1 MSGTI
6 HELAYTPEQT
16 HTVADLYNVLEGTET
31 ELVEGRMISEIS
43 HFRVI
48 EKIGE
53 GGMGLVYRARDDR
66 LDRDVAIKVLPDAVS
81 RDPDRLRRFEHEAR
95 AAGALNH
102 PNILTVYDIGEH
114 EGRPFI
120 VTELLKGDTLHTAIP
135 RKGLSP
141 ERAVELAMQ
150 IAAGLAAAHESGIVH
165 RDLKPSNIFVTR
177 DGYLKILD
185 FGLAKL
191 KPRTGP
197 DSATAVMTEESTA
210 TGTIL
215 GTIGYMSP
223 EQVRGQTTDSRTD
236 IFSFGCVLYELLCGQ
251 RAFTGSTPAD
261 VISAVL
267 SEQPEDSAVVN
278 PEVPEE
284 LARLVMRCLEKRPED
299 RFQSARD
306 VLHALEDLS
315 VARRVQ
321 PPGPAPTRW
330 LTPRRT
336 AFFGFGL
343 LIAAIAVA
351 YLWRPTP
358 LLGFSERDWILV
370 SDFAHPE
377 GETDLANALKLAL
390 TVGLQESGYINV
402 INRSQ
407 IADVL
412 QMMERPPDTA
422 IDAATGLEIC
432 QRASLKG
439 LLTPEVARVGSG
451 YLVTANLVEP
461 ASEATVASFSARSKD
476 DDGLLDA
483 LDELLSRLRDGL
495 GDSLSSLGQD
505 QRPLAAVTTGSL
517 EALKLYTQGLR
528 AWRDGKYQDA
538 VGHYKEAIAIDP
550 DFASAYAALG
560 SAYSTYVFREREL
573 AAENFEAA
581 LDRLDRVG
589 RRELNFIRSQYA
601 GFLGHQDERIRF
613 LELHLSE
620 YPDDTSAHFNLGACY
635 RDIGQ
640 YEQCVAQYTEILR
653 VEPRHAG
660 ALINLA
666 TCLSVMNKTGPAIT
680 AYRQAFEIQP
690 EWEVTSNL
698 NHEYGVSL
706 LRAGMFADA
715 RELFEKRLARP
726 EPDNRGHAHR
736 SLGQLEL
743 YRGQFEAAIDHFR
756 QAATLHTAAGYP
768 TSIARDHIFEAFAE
782 IGRGRMENAVAALAT
797 AEDIMPSDAGSLP
810 FHINIAMAY
819 LAAGNVDEAR
829 RILDT
834 LMPRAGEDDQVEENT
849 VRSIHVLEGR
859 VLLAAGDV
867 GRAIEVLEQEARVAA
882 RPNPDLYE
890 GLAEAYRAENRWP
903 ESEVALRR
911 LIEIRWD
918 TYEGLVPWVTSH
930 FVLGEV
936 CEHIGK
942 TEDAAAWYQQFVDL
956 WGNADTEL
964 PQIEL
969 ARNRLEVLGG

>member
-1 MSGTI
+1 
-6 HELAYTPEQT
+6 
-16 HTVADLYNVLEGTET
+16 
-31 ELVEGRMISEIS
+31 MISEIS
-43 HFRVI
+43 HFHVI

-53 GGMGLVYRARDDR
+53 GGMGLVYRAHDER
-66 LDRDVAIKVLPDAVS
+66 LDRDVAIKVLPEAVS
-81 RDPDRLRRFEHEAR
+81 RDPDRLRRFEQEAR

-102 PNILTVYDIGEH
+102 PNILTVYDVGEH

-120 VTELLKGDTLHTAIP
+120 VTELLNGDTLHTAIP
-135 RKGLSP
+135 RTGMPP

-165 RDLKPSNIFVTR
+165 RDLKPSNLFVTR

-191 KPRTGP
+191 KARSGP
-197 DSATAVMTEESTA
+197 DSATAVLSEKSTA

-215 GTIGYMSP
+215 GTVGYMSP
-223 EQVRGQTTDSRTD
+223 EQVRGQAVDTRTD
-236 IFSFGCVLYELLCGQ
+236 IFSFGCVLYELLSGQ

-267 SEQPEDSAVVN
+267 SEKPEDSAVVN

-306 VLHALEDLS
+306 VLHALEDLT
-315 VARRVQ
+315 VARRI
-321 PPGPAPTRW
+321 PPRGPTPSRW

-336 AFFGFGL
+336 AFIGFGL
-343 LIAAIAVA
+343 LIAAFAIT
-351 YLWRPTP
+351 YLWQPTP

-377 GETDLANALKLAL
+377 GEADLSNALKLAL

-402 INRSQ
+402 MNRSQ

-422 IDAATGLEIC
+422 IDADIGLEIC
-432 QRASLKG
+432 QRSSLKG
-439 LLTPEVARVGSG
+439 LLVPEVARLGSG
-451 YLVTANLVEP
+451 YIVTANLIEP
-461 ASEATVASFSARSKD
+461 NSEATVASFSARSNN

-495 GDSLSSLGQD
+495 GDSLSSLGEDNQ
-505 QRPLAAVTTGSL
+505 PLAAVTTGSL
-517 EALKLYTQGLR
+517 EALKRYTQGLR
-528 AWRDGKYQDA
+528 AWNDGKYEDA
-538 VGHYKEAIAIDP
+538 VGLYKEAIAIDP

-589 RRELNFIRSQYA
+589 RKELNFIRSQYA
-601 GFLGHQDERIRF
+601 GFLGHQNERIRF

-620 YPDDTSAHFNLGACY
+620 YPDDISAHFNLGACY
-635 RDIGQ
+635 RDLGQ
-640 YEQCVAQYTEILR
+640 YEQCVDEYAELLR
-653 VEPRHAG
+653 VAPRNAG

-666 TCLSVMNKTGPAIT
+666 TCLSAMNETGPAIT

-690 EWEVTSNL
+690 DWEVTSNL

-706 LRAGMFADA
+706 LRAGLFSDA
-715 RELFEKRLARP
+715 RDVFEKRLARP
-726 EPDNRGHAHR
+726 EPGDRGHAHR
-736 SLGQLEL
+736 SLGHLEV
-743 YRGQFEAAIDHFR
+743 YRGQFEASVDHFR
-756 QAATLHTAAGYP
+756 QAVTLHTAAGYP
-768 TSIARDHIFEAFAE
+768 TSAARDQIFEAYAE
-782 IGRGRMENAVAALAT
+782 IARGRMEAAAKVLLQARET
-797 AEDIMPSDAGSLP
+797 MPLDAGSIP
-810 FHINIAMAY
+810 FHVNIAMAY
-819 LAAGNVDEAR
+819 LAAGKIDDAGRISDALVAR
-829 RILDT
+829 S
-834 LMPRAGEDDQVEENT
+834 AEDDQLGENT
-849 VRSIHVLEGR
+849 LRRIHVLEGR
-859 VLLAAGDV
+859 VLFAVGDV
-867 GRAIEVLEQEARVAA
+867 GRAIEVLEKEARIATN
-882 RPNPDLYE
+882 PNPDLYE
-890 GLAEAYRAENRWP
+890 GLADAYRAENRWP
-903 ESEVALRR
+903 DCEVALRQ
-911 LIEIRWD
+911 LIEVRWD
-918 TYEGLVPWVTSH
+918 SYEGLVPWVTSH
-930 FVLGEV
+930 FRLGEV
-936 CEHIGK
+936 CEQTGK
-942 TEDAAAWYQQFVDL
+942 PDEAVAWYRRFVDL

-964 PQIEL
+964 PQIEA
-969 ARNRLEVLGG
+969 ARERLEALGG